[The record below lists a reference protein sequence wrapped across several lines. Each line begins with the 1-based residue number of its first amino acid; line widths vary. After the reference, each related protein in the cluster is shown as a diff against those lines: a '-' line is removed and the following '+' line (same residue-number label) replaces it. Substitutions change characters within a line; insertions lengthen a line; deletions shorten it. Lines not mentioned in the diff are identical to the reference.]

1 LTIEDISSS
10 FVRENMSAISG
21 LASAVVNLM
30 AGAAKG
36 DSAGVATA
44 VEATLCQV
52 IPLVVD
58 LLLRLAGINVG
69 GAVKGLL
76 TKIRTKVQ
84 GAIDK
89 VINKLKQTK
98 VGQAYTKGKEAVDN
112 TKAVV

>member
-1 LTIEDISSS
+1 MFRACFCRGEP
-10 FVRENMSAISG
+10 
-21 LASAVVNLM
+21 M

-58 LLLRLAGINVG
+58 LLLRLAGINVD
-69 GAVKGLL
+69 GAMKGLL

-89 VINKLKQTK
+89 VSNKLKQTK
-98 VGQAYTKGKEAVDN
+98 VGQAYTKGKCCG
-112 TKAVV
+112 